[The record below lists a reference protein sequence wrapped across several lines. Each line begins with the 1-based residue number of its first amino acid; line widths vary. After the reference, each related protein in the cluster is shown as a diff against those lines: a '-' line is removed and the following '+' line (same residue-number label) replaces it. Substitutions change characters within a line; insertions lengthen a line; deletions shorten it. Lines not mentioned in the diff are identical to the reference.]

1 VFQAT
6 LTLSPPHRVPRSSH
20 VQRGQKRTPLQRQTG
35 RSRIEMTRSLT
46 KARCKQ
52 MSCSSRKRIQ
62 SRTDAGSK
70 IFIPRVCAYEHCQ
83 KARQENRTKRHSRYM
98 NGGFLILSIIQTV
111 RFLETYTPTA
121 RAYASKVTISTT
133 TALLTTSRDTTI
145 SMRIC

>member
-1 VFQAT
+1 
-6 LTLSPPHRVPRSSH
+6 
-20 VQRGQKRTPLQRQTG
+20 
-35 RSRIEMTRSLT
+35 
-46 KARCKQ
+46 
-52 MSCSSRKRIQ
+52 
-62 SRTDAGSK
+62 
-70 IFIPRVCAYEHCQ
+70 
-83 KARQENRTKRHSRYM
+83 M